1 VWQLWQAQGPLIV
14 TVVALVAGFVAVG
27 LVYRLLRRA
36 ARRLPLVVEGGR
48 RAHKA
53 AQLLVAVLV
62 ALAAVSTTT
71 DAGAW
76 RAPLLHGLLLTAIGA
91 GGWLVGSLLLGA
103 EEAVTAR
110 LHLDDPANLRA
121 RRAQTQ
127 LTVLRRI
134 TIAVVGVLAVGAAL
148 YTFPAVRGLGASV
161 LASAG
166 LLGVI
171 GGLAAQSTLSNLFA
185 GMQLAFGD
193 RLRID
198 DVVVVEGE
206 WGRVEELTL
215 GYVTIRIWDERR
227 LILPTSYFTTT
238 PYVNWTR
245 SGSQILGTV
254 ELDVDWTVP
263 VPEMREE
270 LQRYVSEHPL
280 WDGRRVTLQVTS
292 ATGGLVRVR
301 PLVSAADSGKVWDLQ
316 CAVREHLIEWVRA
329 HYPYALPR
337 TRTEISGEI
346 SSDPGV
352 RQPGGRPEVP
362 AQGAGAGRPGTGA
375 GRHSPG
381 T

>member
-1 VWQLWQAQGPLIV
+1 MKDLWQAQGPLII

-27 LVYRLLRRA
+27 LAYRVLRRVG
-36 ARRLPLVVEGGR
+36 RRVPTVVEVVR
-48 RAHKA
+48 RTHKP
-53 AQLLVAVLV
+53 AQALVAVLV

-71 DAGAW
+71 DTGAW
-76 RAPLLHGLLLTAIGA
+76 RAPLQHGLLIGA
-91 GGWLVGSLLLGA
+91 IAAGAWLVGSLLLVA
-103 EEAVTAR
+103 EETVTAR
-110 LHLDDPANLRA
+110 LRLDDPANLSA
-121 RRAQTQ
+121 RRAHTQ
-127 LTVLRRI
+127 VTLLRRI
-134 TIAVVGVLAVGAAL
+134 TIAAVVVLAVGAAL
-148 YTFPAVRGLGASV
+148 YTFPAVKGLGTSV

-185 GMQLAFGD
+185 GMQIAFGN

-206 WGRVEELTL
+206 WGTVEELTL
-215 GYVTIRIWDERR
+215 GYVVVRIWDERR

-245 SGSQILGTV
+245 SGSKILGTV

-280 WDGRRVTLQVTS
+280 WDGRRVSLQVIE

-316 CAVREHLIEWVRA
+316 CAVREHLVEWVRT
-329 HYPYALPR
+329 HYPHALPR
-337 TRTEISGEI
+337 TRTEVSGALGGAPLGAGGA
-346 SSDPGV
+346 PG
-352 RQPGGRPEVP
+352 VP
-362 AQGAGAGRPGTGA
+362 AQGTGA
-375 GRHSPG
+375 DRPDSG
-381 T
+381 